1 MKLEVDIDL
10 VVPDQTKTL
19 KEGAIV
25 PWNPISSQYYP
36 QMLEQFCK
44 SVDIDM
50 DTPFNKLSKKQ
61 QQQILY
67 GNGETPFHFHYEND
81 FGGIRD
87 VDVPFEGVINNISR
101 RYRETNSDFTRE
113 QMRKYMTE
121 LPCPVCHGY
130 RLNQRALAV
139 KIDGRNIGEVSAL
152 SISDSLEFFKNI
164 KLSAQKMKLL
174 SRF

>member
-1 MKLEVDIDL
+1 M
-10 VVPDQTKTL
+10 
-19 KEGAIV
+19 
-25 PWNPISSQYYP
+25 
-36 QMLEQFCK
+36 
-44 SVDIDM
+44 
-50 DTPFNKLSKKQ
+50 
-61 QQQILY
+61 
-67 GNGETPFHFHYEND
+67 
-81 FGGIRD
+81 
-87 VDVPFEGVINNISR
+87 PFEGVINNISR

>member
-1 MKLEVDIDL
+1 MGT
-10 VVPDQTKTL
+10 VVPARGSAHRVCRTRVYRILHPDQTKTL

-44 SVDIDM
+44 SVGIDM

-101 RYRETNSDFTRE
+101 RYREI
-113 QMRKYMTE
+113 
-121 LPCPVCHGY
+121 G
-130 RLNQRALAV
+130 RAHV
-139 KIDGRNIGEVSAL
+139 
-152 SISDSLEFFKNI
+152 
-164 KLSAQKMKLL
+164 
-174 SRF
+174 